1 MLFPLRY
8 ELPLAGVIY
17 PHLKRGNIQQGGR
30 KVNFTQLHDSPVQ
43 GPVLHWG
50 LTPAAPCQAGRGEGI
65 PLPGCGAVGP
75 AAPASLMARPAPSLS
90 HLVPSAAPAALRP
103 VRVRIARS
111 GCFHVSPAAAALPW
125 RGAQHGKPNETV
137 LQSTACRFT
146 SAQMETEL
154 SGSLSPRPARR
165 QYLS

>member
-103 VRVRIARS
+103 VLTPLRS
-111 GCFHVSPAAAALPW
+111 LWLLPCEPCSGSAALAGCTTW
-125 RGAQHGKPNETV
+125 EAK
-137 LQSTACRFT
+137 
-146 SAQMETEL
+146 
-154 SGSLSPRPARR
+154 
-165 QYLS
+165 